1 MASNEKGTII
11 DEYPVPSYSQVAC
24 VGTGLSAIA
33 LGATLKRWY
42 DNDDIRFFERQSDCG
57 GTWFINSYPGC
68 ACDVPSA
75 LYSFSFALNP
85 NWTKLMPSNKEIKEY
100 HDGVVKQ
107 YGLREKMV
115 FHTEVRKCVWR
126 DDANCWLLFLIDLET
141 GNLYTHECQ
150 ILFAATGQLIEP
162 RPCDFPGA
170 STFKGTIFHSARWDH
185 SVNLEGKNVV
195 VVGNGCTATQIVP
208 SIVKKTKSLTQIVR
222 SKHWV
227 FPAHNFHSPKI
238 VSWILRHVPF
248 AMRLHRFHVF
258 LVAENGWRLFP
269 MTKSAARFREKTQ
282 RTIENYTRK
291 TAPEKYHDIL
301 IPDFDVGCKR
311 RIFDCGYLKSL
322 HDDNLLLTDARITE
336 IIPEGVKTTD
346 GIIPADVIVLATGF
360 QTNKFTSYM
369 AVHGREGTIEDHW
382 ARYDGPEAYNCS
394 TLSGFPNFFIL
405 LGPNSATGHTS
416 ALIAAENSVNYAL
429 RIMEPVLNGNAAAA
443 EVKQEAEDA
452 YAHEVQSALQN
463 RVWNAGCSS
472 WYINEKKWNSMSY
485 PWTQAHYWYR
495 SLFPVWS
502 DWKIKRTRRS
512 SGIRTSHYLLL
523 LLVVSGTW
531 VSLLE
536 RHPSLKDSLSG
547 KGLIDAARAVI
558 GYFKRTVS
566 WLS

>member
-1 MASNEKGTII
+1 MASNEKSTII

-107 YGLREKMV
+107 YALREKMV
-115 FHTEVRKCVWR
+115 FHTEVR
-126 DDANCWLLFLIDLET
+126 
-141 GNLYTHECQ
+141 
-150 ILFAATGQLIEP
+150 
-162 RPCDFPGA
+162 A

-227 FPAHNFHSPKI
+227 FPAHNFHYPKI
-238 VSWILRHVPF
+238 VSWILRYVPF

-282 RTIENYTRK
+282 RTIENYMRK

-336 IIPEGVKTTD
+336 IVPEGVKTTD

-452 YAHEVQSALQN
+452 YAHEVQSALEN

-502 DWKIKRTRRS
+502 DWNIKNFRDQNQPLLITLTRRQRHL
-512 SGIRTSHYLLL
+512 GIPT
-523 LLVVSGTW
+523 
-531 VSLLE
+531 
-536 RHPSLKDSLSG
+536 
-547 KGLIDAARAVI
+547 
-558 GYFKRTVS
+558 
-566 WLS
+566 